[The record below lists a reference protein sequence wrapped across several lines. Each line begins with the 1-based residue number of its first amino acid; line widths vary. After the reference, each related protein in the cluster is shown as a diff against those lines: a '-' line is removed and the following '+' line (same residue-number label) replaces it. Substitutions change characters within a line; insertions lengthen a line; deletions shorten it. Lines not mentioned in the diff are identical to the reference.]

1 MADLSRDLWYALR
14 LMRKRPGLTAA
25 AVLTLALGLGANA
38 AIFSVINGVLLK
50 PLPYPS
56 ADRLIHVTI
65 AGNTGFGDRT
75 SLPMADFLA
84 WRSANRNCD
93 TVAAYTS
100 GEVAVS
106 GEGEADQLVGAT
118 ASAAFFDTFG
128 VQPALGRFWRVGDDR
143 PGAPLTVVVS
153 YAFWEQRFHRSREAI
168 GKSLLID
175 AQPHE
180 VIGVAPPGFAFPGP
194 DVQLWSV
201 RRLDPPTYRGPYF
214 LRGVGRLKAGA
225 SISNVRADLGNAWAD
240 VQGQFPS
247 RHEHEMRYMVE
258 PLDALITGEI
268 RPVLLL
274 LAAAVMLVLVIA
286 VCNVANLL
294 LVGAAERE
302 RELAMRA
309 ALGAGRRRLLVQL
322 FVEGLVLAGA
332 GAAAA
337 LTVAIWTTRAIVAA
351 GPPDLP
357 RLADIQM
364 DARVFGFTLIAALG
378 AGRRRLLVQL
388 FVEGLVL
395 AGAGAAAAWTVA
407 VWTTRA
413 IVTAGPP
420 DLPRLADIRMDARVV
435 GFGLITALVSA
446 IVFGVVPALHVS
458 DRRLLEAVQ
467 SGARTSARPAARR
480 FRNGLIVGEI
490 ALALTV
496 AVMAALLAKSLAR
509 LEHVNTGVT
518 AAHVLTASVVPPAV
532 RYPREQLASVFDDLL
547 ARIETVPGVT
557 ATGVTNSLPPDGLSL
572 TDNFLVED
580 RLPAPDHPAPVG
592 PLLVVSE
599 NYFRALGVPLV
610 RGRWFN
616 HFDTAAS
623 MPVVVISE
631 AMAKE
636 HFAGLDPIGRRVKNA
651 SDIRSTNPW
660 RTVVGVVADVKYGG
674 LAEHAAP
681 ALYVPLQQAPSRHEY
696 LVVRTTGDPGV
707 VVSRVREALHAID
720 PDLPLGEV
728 QTLDQRLWEA
738 TAPAR
743 FRTWLMALFGVMA
756 LMLAAIGIYGVV
768 AYSVAQRTRE
778 LGVRLALG
786 AAPRDVLRM
795 VLKETAR
802 LAGAG
807 TAIGFILALGAGRLM
822 SAMLFAV
829 SPSDSPTFIGT
840 SAFLLLVA
848 LASGLL
854 PAWRAAATDP
864 VVALRA
870 E

>member
-128 VQPALGRFWRVGDDR
+128 VQPALGRFWQVGDDR

-309 ALGAGRRRLLVQL
+309 A
-322 FVEGLVLAGA
+322 F
-332 GAAAA
+332 
-337 LTVAIWTTRAIVAA
+337 
-351 GPPDLP
+351 
-357 RLADIQM
+357 
-364 DARVFGFTLIAALG
+364 G

-395 AGAGAAAAWTVA
+395 AGAGAAAAWAVA